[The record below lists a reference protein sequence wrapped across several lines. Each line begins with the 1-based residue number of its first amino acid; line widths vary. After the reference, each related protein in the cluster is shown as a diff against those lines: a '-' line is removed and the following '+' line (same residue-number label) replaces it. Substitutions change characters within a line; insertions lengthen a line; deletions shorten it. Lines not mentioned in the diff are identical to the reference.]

1 MLWGVIYVLILVLV
15 IRGILV
21 LMMTAAED
29 SMRIGGDPIGQKA
42 CVNMAFVPWV
52 YLCWA
57 TAALLVIG
65 LTVFVVGS
73 LLSVLRHRQSVFV
86 RLPSWTS

>member
-1 MLWGVIYVLILVLV
+1 MLWGVIDVLILVLV

-42 CVNMAFVPWV
+42 CVDMDFVPWV